1 MLREEGWANAAGR
14 VDLACARLA
23 ELPAGE
29 RARWAAV
36 ARESAGIFGAWSA
49 RVEAVAPGALARA
62 PDALGFSGQA
72 RELGRAGDWRD
83 PGTVDFRGVAEVVA
97 QSAIGPGSA
106 MGWVLLLRSMARTVE
121 LVRAA
126 HEARGEALQA
136 ARLAQLVTV
145 DLRQAQARL
154 EAEAAL
160 VGARASEVQAAGAEA
175 RPSTLGE
182 LLDLEPALGTYEEG
196 SSLVD
201 KAVEGSPPEPLGRD
215 DELGLG

>member
-1 MLREEGWANAAGR
+1 
-14 VDLACARLA
+14 
-23 ELPAGE
+23 
-29 RARWAAV
+29 
-36 ARESAGIFGAWSA
+36 
-49 RVEAVAPGALARA
+49 
-62 PDALGFSGQA
+62 
-72 RELGRAGDWRD
+72 
-83 PGTVDFRGVAEVVA
+83 
-97 QSAIGPGSA
+97 

-126 HEARGEALQA
+126 HEARGESLQA

-160 VGARASEVQAAGAEA
+160 VGARATEVQAAGAEA